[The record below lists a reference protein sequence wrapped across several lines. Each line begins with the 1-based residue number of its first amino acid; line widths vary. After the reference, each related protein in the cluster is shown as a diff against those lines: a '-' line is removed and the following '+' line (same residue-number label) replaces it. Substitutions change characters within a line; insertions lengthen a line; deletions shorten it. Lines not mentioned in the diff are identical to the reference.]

1 MCMIDQGS
9 SGPKSQAS
17 SHYKSAAEAA
27 HVAFGHTE
35 LTGDGASGFL
45 GGGGPSGDDPALGQ
59 PLNGGR
65 TAQR

>member
-1 MCMIDQGS
+1 MCMIDKDRLD
-9 SGPKSQAS
+9 KSVQAS

>member
-9 SGPKSQAS
+9 SGPKLQAS

-27 HVAFGHTE
+27 HVAFGNTE
-35 LTGDGASGFL
+35 SRAMGRIGFL